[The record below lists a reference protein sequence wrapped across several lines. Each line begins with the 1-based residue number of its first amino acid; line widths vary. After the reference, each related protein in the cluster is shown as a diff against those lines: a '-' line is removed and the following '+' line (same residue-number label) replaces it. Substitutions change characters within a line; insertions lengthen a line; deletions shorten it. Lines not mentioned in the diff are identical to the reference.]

1 MRRAL
6 TVLLGVLVLLAAAP
20 KGQSAR
26 DPAAT
31 ASGPVSIELVVFVT
45 SVDPYSARFRSVI
58 VPAYERSGRAER
70 LPLRILDVA
79 RLETPAPT
87 LAEPIASVPTAVLI
101 KDGSE
106 VGRIAGYADPRDFFL
121 MLDRLLAETE

>member
-1 MRRAL
+1 MRRSLAA
-6 TVLLGVLVLLAAAP
+6 LLGLLVLLAAASQ
-20 KGQSAR
+20 GQSAR

-31 ASGPVSIELVVFVT
+31 ASGSASIELVVFVT
-45 SVDPYSARFRSVI
+45 AVDPYSARFRSVI

-70 LPLRILDVA
+70 LPLRLLDVA

-87 LAEPIASVPTAVLI
+87 LAEPIASVPTAVLL

-121 MLDRLLAETE
+121 MLDRLLAATE